1 MTAEAFAPAK
11 INLTLHVTG
20 RRADGYH
27 LLDSLVVFAGV
38 GDKITATPAAEMALH
53 VTGPTA
59 AGVPTDGC
67 NLVMKAARLM
77 PEIPA
82 KIVLE
87 KHLPTAAGIG
97 GGSSDA
103 AATVRVLSALGG
115 TPPEPGAILSLGA
128 DVPVCH
134 FQRPARMSGIGNV
147 IDPAPPPPHAYLVLV
162 NPGVAI
168 STADVFAA
176 LQGQFGSA
184 MQETLPNWPDT
195 AAFADWLLTQRN
207 DLESPARTI
216 APVIDDCLATL
227 SEQPFCL
234 LARMSGSGATC
245 FGLFDKAEDA
255 QATAAVLAASHPDWW
270 VAAAPILAVPTA

>member
-1 MTAEAFAPAK
+1 M
-11 INLTLHVTG
+11 
-20 RRADGYH
+20 
-27 LLDSLVVFAGV
+27 FAGV

-87 KHLPTAAGIG
+87 KHLPHRSRYRRWIKRRSRDGTGFCRPLAG
-97 GGSSDA
+97 
-103 AATVRVLSALGG
+103 RR
-115 TPPEPGAILSLGA
+115 PNPGAILSLGA

>member
-1 MTAEAFAPAK
+1 M
-11 INLTLHVTG
+11 L
-20 RRADGYH
+20 
-27 LLDSLVVFAGV
+27 
-38 GDKITATPAAEMALH
+38 
-53 VTGPTA
+53 
-59 AGVPTDGC
+59 
-67 NLVMKAARLM
+67 
-77 PEIPA
+77 
-82 KIVLE
+82 
-87 KHLPTAAGIG
+87 
-97 GGSSDA
+97 
-103 AATVRVLSALGG
+103 
-115 TPPEPGAILSLGA
+115 
-128 DVPVCH
+128 
-134 FQRPARMSGIGNV
+134 

-255 QATAAVLAASHPDWW
+255 QATAAVLGRIASGLVGCRSADTCCADLPKGLNASRCASHLLSSVHKYPRQRPVHSDPTPKPQLIRATTKPAKSDSISRSGSSRSGARAAFATPAHSKAVSRVASEHA
-270 VAAAPILAVPTA
+270 VAAHDLQGAVQIAVGLLALANCPLPKRAFVPR